1 MAWRE
6 RGTGGL
12 VLKTWIKSL
21 LAATGT
27 LALLAPA
34 AALPAAGV
42 NAPTIFANQIS
53 QAGNAAFTDL
63 TACLTSGKEKALDVF
78 YLVDNSGS
86 LEKTDE
92 SGIRFGVLK
101 NSISQLGAFADSGVT
116 VRYSVGIFST
126 DASLLIDWTGIVDS
140 QGAETEGL
148 RTKSLLESLRPDGFT
163 DWEDGINFASQKL
176 DESDSCRALIWFT
189 DGAINPD
196 STNASKFD
204 SLDALCQPNLSAGA
218 RNSSEYGL
226 LAQLKAER
234 VSIFAVLLEDPSFD
248 SEEKHFVSYLQP
260 LVEGKGTLSPYDQA
274 GGGPGSGEI
283 NCAPLGP
290 DGLALPGQ
298 SNGALLRAKDP
309 VALAYQFL
317 KLETQLVGG
326 SQSTITEGKF
336 TIGAGTVGFRLV
348 ALSGRWTLTGPEG
361 SGFQVDQSS
370 ALAND
375 VRVEE
380 SSSILS
386 IDVPITTLE
395 QLGEWTFESPS
406 PVTDLFV
413 FSGLTLEL
421 DRDRESMVIS
431 GRDNTLTG
439 KVARERL
446 LRNVS
451 GDLPVDLS
459 VYAKSDLFLEIIYD
473 GALIPENDV
482 RIQLQDDGQF
492 KIEGF
497 RPDSNLGESIQVRLT
512 LDVGSPFQPIRAEFV
527 LKAVDAGVFPSLRN
541 DVIKL
546 STLTGPEGAAVGL
559 VEIVGPTSGEGGLFC
574 FGAEPLRTDDPAK
587 VGPEA
592 IDRSAQFVWEF
603 QAAGTEEI
611 NGETCLRVGAGETA
625 AVNVIVTNPTQADS
639 KVVSIREVS
648 GSTAGSNVEFIENLT
663 FEFDTATEQNTL
675 VTTLAIIALLLLGLL
690 IPLALLYL
698 FNKLVTKFEWGEDV
712 VRADFDV
719 VISDSIPLIQLAS
732 STGSPAGQIQV
743 QPSTFMGTAPQGKF
757 TSTSLGNLGGLK
769 AITPLM
775 PLQSGWFEWVAPKG
789 KRVVASPD
797 ASFAAQKR
805 FADGQR
811 AEVNSAV
818 NQIWAVVVDDSQ
830 VGGKLSGPIQ
840 AKLVVFAKR
849 ALLDDYVQRIIKVS
863 NKRSVLDSLRSIA
876 SIVPATAQ
884 VEPLY
889 GGGTATIVNFTQPD
903 GPGLP
908 TPPGSGTLP
917 PPPPPFQ
924 N

>member
-1 MAWRE
+1 MAWGE
-6 RGTGGL
+6 CSSGGL
-12 VLKTWIKSL
+12 VLKSWQKAL
-21 LAATGT
+21 LAGLGAM
-27 LALLAPA
+27 AFLAPA

-42 NAPTIFANQIS
+42 IAPTIFANEIS
-53 QAGNAAFTDL
+53 PAGNAAFTDL

-86 LEKTDE
+86 LRNTDA
-92 SGIRFGVLK
+92 SGIRFGVLE
-101 NSISQLGAFADSGVT
+101 NSISQLGAFADSDVT

-126 DASLLIDWTGIVDS
+126 DASLLIDWTAIADS
-140 QGAETEGL
+140 QGADTEGL
-148 RTKSLLESLRPDGFT
+148 RAKSLLESLRPDGKT

-196 STNASKFD
+196 DTDPSKFA
-204 SLDALCQPNLSAGA
+204 SLDALCQAGLSSGA
-218 RNSSEYGL
+218 RDSSEYGL
-226 LAQLKAER
+226 LARLKADR
-234 VSIFAVLLEDPSFD
+234 VSVFAVLLEDPSFD
-248 SEEKHFVSYLQP
+248 SKDRHFVSYLQP

-274 GGGPGSGEI
+274 EAGPGSGEI
-283 NCAPLGP
+283 SCAPLGP

-298 SNGALLRAKDP
+298 SNGALLRAEDP

-326 SQSTITEGKF
+326 SQSPIEDGTF
-336 TIGAGTVGFRLV
+336 QIGAGTVGFRIV
-348 ALSGRWTLTGPEG
+348 ALSGKWALRGPEG
-361 SGFQVDQSS
+361 SGFSVDQAS
-370 ALAND
+370 AQANG
-375 VRVEE
+375 VTLEE
-380 SSSILS
+380 SATILS

-395 QLGEWTFESPS
+395 QLGDWTFESAS
-406 PVTDLFV
+406 PLTDLFV

-451 GDLPVDLS
+451 ADFPVDLS
-459 VYAKSDLFLEIIYD
+459 VYSRSDLFLEVIYD
-473 GALIPENDV
+473 GALIPVSDV

-527 LKAVDAGVFPSLRN
+527 LMAVDAGVFPSLRN
-541 DVIKL
+541 DVIQL

-559 VEIVGPTSGEGGLFC
+559 VEIMGPTSGEGGLFC

-587 VGPEA
+587 VGPES
-592 IDRSAQFVWEF
+592 IDRSSQFIWEF
-603 QAAGTEEI
+603 QAAGAEEV
-611 NGETCLRVGAGETA
+611 NGETCLRLQAGETA
-625 AVNVIVTNPTQADS
+625 AVNVIVTNPVQADS
-639 KVVSIREVS
+639 RVVSIREVS
-648 GSTAGSNVEFIENLT
+648 GTTQDSDVEFIENIT
-663 FEFDTATEQNTL
+663 FEFDTETQQNSS
-675 VTTLAIIALLLLGLL
+675 VTTLAIIILLLLGIL

-719 VISDSIPLIQLAS
+719 IISDSIPLIQLAS
-732 STGSPAGQIQV
+732 PAGSPAGQIQV
-743 QPSTFMGTAPQGKF
+743 QPSTFMGTAPKGKF
-757 TSTSLGNLGGLK
+757 TSTSLGDLGELR

-789 KRVVASPD
+789 KRVVSSPAS
-797 ASFAAQKR
+797 SFVSQNRYQKR
-805 FADGQR
+805 FAEGQR

-818 NQIWAVVVDDSQ
+818 NQIWAVVVEEGQ
-830 VGGKLSGPIQ
+830 VGSKSSGPIQ

-849 ALLDDYVQRIIKVS
+849 ALLDEYVQRVIKLS
-863 NKRSVLDSLRSIA
+863 NKRSVLDALRSIA
-876 SIVPATAQ
+876 SVVPPTTAQ
-884 VEPLY
+884 GIGKA
-889 GGGTATIVNFTQPD
+889 GGIVTPPD
-903 GPGLP
+903 GPA
-908 TPPGSGTLP
+908 LP
-917 PPPPPFQ
+917 PPPPGSFPPPPAQ

>member
-1 MAWRE
+1 MA
-6 RGTGGL
+6 
-12 VLKTWIKSL
+12 V
-21 LAATGT
+21 
-27 LALLAPA
+27 LAPA
-34 AALPAAGV
+34 ATLPAAGL
-42 NAPTIFANQIS
+42 NGPKILANQIS
-53 QAGNAAFTDL
+53 PAGNAAFTDL
-63 TACLTSGKEKALDVF
+63 TACLTSGKEKSLDVF

-86 LEKTDE
+86 LRQTDE
-92 SGIRFGVLK
+92 SGIRFGVLE
-101 NSISQLGAFADSGVT
+101 NSISQLGAFADSGVA
-116 VRYSVGIFST
+116 VKYSVGIFST
-126 DASLLIDWTGIVDS
+126 DASLLIDWTGIADS
-140 QGAETEGL
+140 QGAKTEGL
-148 RTKSLLESLRPDGFT
+148 RTKSLLESLRPEGKT

-196 STNASKFD
+196 DTNPSKFA
-204 SLDALCQPNLSAGA
+204 SLDALCQPNLSAGV
-218 RNSSEYGL
+218 RNSTEYGL

-248 SEEKHFVSYLQP
+248 AEDRHFVSYLQP

-283 NCAPLGP
+283 TCAPLGP

-298 SNGALLRAKDP
+298 SNGALLRAEDP

-336 TIGAGTVGFRLV
+336 TIGAGTVGFRIV

-361 SGFQVDQSS
+361 SGFRVDQSS
-370 ALAND
+370 AGANG
-375 VRVEE
+375 VTVEE

-395 QLGEWTFESPS
+395 QLGEWTFDSLSPL
-406 PVTDLFV
+406 TDLFV

-451 GDLPVDLS
+451 ADLPVDLS

-473 GALIPENDV
+473 GALIPENNV

-512 LDVGSPFQPIRAEFV
+512 LDIGAPFQPIRAEFV
-527 LKAVDAGVFPSLRN
+527 LKAVDAGVFPSLKN
-541 DVIKL
+541 DVVRL
-546 STLTGPEGAAVGL
+546 STLAGPEGAAVGL

-574 FGAEPLRTDDPAK
+574 FSAEPLRTDDPAK
-587 VGPEA
+587 VGPES
-592 IDRSAQFVWEF
+592 IDRLSQFVWEF
-603 QAAGTEEI
+603 QASGAEEI
-611 NGETCLRVGAGETA
+611 NGETCLTVGAGEIA
-625 AVNVIVTNPTQADS
+625 AVNVIVTNPVQANS
-639 KVVSIREVS
+639 SVVSIREVS
-648 GSTAGSNVEFIENLT
+648 GRTVGSDVEFIENIT
-663 FEFDTATEQNTL
+663 FEFDTETEQNTL

-690 IPLALLYL
+690 IPLALLYI

-719 VISDSIPLIQLAS
+719 IISDSIPLIQLAS
-732 STGSPAGQIQV
+732 PTGSPAGQIQV

-757 TSTSLGNLGGLK
+757 TSTSLGDLGELR

-775 PLQSGWFEWVAPKG
+775 PLKSGWFEWVAPKG
-789 KRVVASPD
+789 KRVVASPE
-797 ASFAAQKR
+797 ASFASQKR

-818 NQIWAVVVDDSQ
+818 NQIWAVVVDESQ
-830 VGGKLSGPIQ
+830 VGGKAIGPIR

-849 ALLDDYVQRIIKVS
+849 ALLDNYVQRIVKIT
-863 NKRSVLDSLRSIA
+863 NKRSVIDSLRSIA
-876 SIVPATAQ
+876 SVVPALAQ
-884 VEPLY
+884 ADPVY
-889 GGGTATIVNFTQPD
+889 GGGAATVGNTTQPD
-903 GPGLP
+903 GPVLP
-908 TPPGSGTLP
+908 PPPGSVTP
-917 PPPPPFQ
+917 TPPPPPFQ
-924 N
+924 IS